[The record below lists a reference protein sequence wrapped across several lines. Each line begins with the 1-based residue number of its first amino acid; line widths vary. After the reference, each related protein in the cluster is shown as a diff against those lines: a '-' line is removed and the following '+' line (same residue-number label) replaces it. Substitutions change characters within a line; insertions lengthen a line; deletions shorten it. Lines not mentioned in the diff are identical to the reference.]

1 MEKELMDEVLREAL
15 KADKRPSETLN
26 KSILDRAGRDTSPD
40 KFSKKFS
47 GKIRRFPGLLT
58 MAASFVI
65 ITVVCVGV
73 FFQPQVK
80 AMMEHLFGN
89 ITEVYVADDVQKKEL
104 AEDEVYR
111 VGQMISRQGIGITLE
126 EVLVDANKVAYC
138 IKIRSSEEWGPTL
151 NHSGASCHVYING
164 TLLSGKTTCL
174 GCTAD
179 GHTETWVE
187 EVNLNP
193 DMSLNGNVDVAIS
206 VNKVFTVPQIEDHW
220 NFKTTVNVNAAN
232 RHTMRDLTTT
242 TMKLENGDVLVLHQV
257 IATSTDCKLYFTYTP
272 GKKAS
277 DFDLSF
283 DGVDNLGNPVSSS
296 NYQMEKIKGTKK
308 YRLIVTI
315 DNALRYNVNKLELAP
330 YHLDKKTYDYYK
342 AGESF
347 SVVLR

>member
-1 MEKELMDEVLREAL
+1 MEKEPMDEILKEAL
-15 KADKRPSETLN
+15 KADKKPPKALN
-26 KSILDRAGRDTSPD
+26 ESILDKAGKESV
-40 KFSKKFS
+40 S
-47 GKIRRFPGLLT
+47 GKVINWRRGLRLSVSSFLIF
-58 MAASFVI
+58 AAF
-65 ITVVCVGV
+65 CAGV

-89 ITEVYVADDVQKKEL
+89 ITEVYVTDDVQKKEM

-111 VGQMISRQGIGITLE
+111 VGQMISRQGVGITLE

-138 IKIRSSEEWGPTL
+138 IKIRSSEEWGPPL
-151 NHSGASCHVYING
+151 DHSGVSCRVYINS

-174 GCTAD
+174 GWTAD

-193 DMSLNGNVDVAIS
+193 DMALNGNVEVAIS

-242 TMKLENGDVLVLHQV
+242 TMKLSNGDLLVLHQV

-272 GKKAS
+272 GKKTS
-277 DFDLSF
+277 EYDLRF
-283 DGVDNLGNPVSSS
+283 DGVDNLGNTVSGGK
-296 NYQMEKIKGTKK
+296 YQLEKISGTKN
-308 YRLIVTI
+308 YRLVVAI
-315 DNALRYNVNKLELAP
+315 DGALRHNVNKLKLAP
-330 YHLDKKTYDYYK
+330 YHLDKKTYEYDK
-342 AGESF
+342 AGDFF